1 MSEYNTVRNLALVTT
16 LLVAGVMVVPLHAA
30 ETEKPPVELP
40 GGEFRTVV
48 PLEEGKDSV
57 LVEPFAM
64 DRMPVTNA
72 EFLAFVKADS
82 AWQKGNV
89 PALFASSEYLQNWQS
104 ATSLG
109 EAVLPQQPVTHVSWF
124 AATAYCE
131 AQGGRLPTWYEW
143 EFAAAADQY
152 RKDAREDPAWRQDI
166 LAWYS
171 VPSNRALRTVGNEP
185 ANAWGIHDLNGL
197 VWEWVEDY
205 SALLVS
211 SDNREQG
218 GADKLKFCGASAI
231 SMEQKENYAVLM
243 RVAMLS
249 SMEADYTTRDLGFR
263 CAYDIPNRNRNS
275 K

>member
-1 MSEYNTVRNLALVTT
+1 
-16 LLVAGVMVVPLHAA
+16 
-30 ETEKPPVELP
+30 
-40 GGEFRTVV
+40 
-48 PLEEGKDSV
+48 
-57 LVEPFAM
+57 M
-64 DRMPVTNA
+64 DRTPVTNA
-72 EFLAFVKADS
+72 EFLVFVKEDPS
-82 AWQKGNV
+82 WQKGNV
-89 PALFASSEYLQNWQS
+89 PELFAGSEYLQNWQS
-104 ATSLG
+104 ATSHG
-109 EAVLPQQPVTHVSWF
+109 EDVLPQQPVTHVSWF

-143 EFAAAADQY
+143 EFAAAADTE
-152 RKDAREDPAWRQDI
+152 RHDARADGAWRQSI

-171 VPSNRALRTVGNEP
+171 VPSNRALREVGQEP
-185 ANAWGIHDLNGL
+185 ANAWGLHDLNGL

-249 SMEADYTTRDLGFR
+249 SLEANYTTRDLGFR
-263 CAYDIPNRNRNS
+263 CAYDIPRN
-275 K
+275 